1 MRESEYEQMKEA
13 ARKCSF
19 HGLCFSLTAAFFVAT
34 APWPLF
40 RFIAMVAGAMGL
52 GIQFGVMYLGFM
64 IIDPHRKRD

>member
-1 MRESEYEQMKEA
+1 VRESEYEQMKEA

-40 RFIAMVAGAMGL
+40 RFIAMVAAAVGL
-52 GIQFGVMYLGFM
+52 GIRLV
-64 IIDPHRKRD
+64 